1 MFSGA
6 GAESLCARENAA
18 AGYTTGANNVGA
30 NLAPV
35 SAKTITAR
43 DVAFPL
49 VDAFGPVTKAR
60 IPVPGLNVWPG
71 RYNKLG
77 RQYYGLAPIVE
88 GKRLDGANAKDAA
101 KIAQGM
107 AKPVAFGG
115 LGSLGAWEPGW
126 DGSIGLPPVRT
137 STTTS
142 PTPPIGSGSGGGIN
156 WDTFF
161 AGLFKTVPPAI
172 SAVTGRGDPLNR
184 NNAMY
189 YAPQTG
195 QYAPQG
201 YYYNS
206 SGQLVKEAASNITD
220 FITTNPLLVGGAVLA
235 AVLLFTRPPGRR

>member
-18 AGYTTGANNVGA
+18 AGYSTGANNVGA

-35 SAKTITAR
+35 SAKTIIAR

-77 RQYYGLAPIVE
+77 RQYYGLAPIAE

-115 LGSLGAWEPGW
+115 LGAFEPGW
-126 DGSIGLPPVRT
+126 DDPLGLPPVYSNPGNT
-137 STTTS
+137 L
-142 PTPPIGSGSGGGIN
+142 PPIGPNSSSGGIN

-235 AVLLFTRPPGRR
+235 AILLFTRPPGRR